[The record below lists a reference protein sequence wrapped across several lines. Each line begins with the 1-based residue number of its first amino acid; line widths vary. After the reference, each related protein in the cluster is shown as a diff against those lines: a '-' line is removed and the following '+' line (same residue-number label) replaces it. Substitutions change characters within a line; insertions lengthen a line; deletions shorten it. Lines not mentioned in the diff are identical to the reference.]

1 MSMSKYQRKH
11 FHCHVRI
18 FLKKSKCLKHPH
30 LPTMILEH
38 IPLTNGPSTISLPK
52 SGDSQIHPK
61 PNAPPLPLLPPFVF
75 GHSQQPWRN
84 TPVKMWSRWWNIANT
99 GCFDDINRFFRSMN
113 CDSKILVTFHGT
125 ELVTRDS
132 SLVAYYN
139 TYLASYV

>member
-1 MSMSKYQRKH
+1 
-11 FHCHVRI
+11 
-18 FLKKSKCLKHPH
+18 
-30 LPTMILEH
+30 
-38 IPLTNGPSTISLPK
+38 
-52 SGDSQIHPK
+52 
-61 PNAPPLPLLPPFVF
+61 
-75 GHSQQPWRN
+75 
-84 TPVKMWSRWWNIANT
+84 MWSRWWNIANT